1 MKTPINVCVI
11 GAGLMGHGIAQS
23 FAQAGHAV
31 SLFDVD
37 KNTLSLAPML
47 IEKNLQQMKID
58 PEPVLANIELCSD
71 ISSAAASADFIIE
84 AVTENLS
91 LKQALFESLVRVTPS
106 HAILASNTSVI
117 PITDIGEKLSDAVR
131 KRLVGT
137 HWWNPPHLIPL
148 VEVIRT
154 EFTDEAVFETTFN
167 LIHSLGKKP
176 VKVLQDVPG
185 FIGNRLQHAMWR
197 EALYL
202 VSTGVC
208 DPETIDIV
216 VKNSFGMRMPFL
228 GPMENADLV
237 GLELIQQVHQFIF
250 PHLCNEQSPR
260 PLIENLIKQGSSGME
275 SGKGLQ
281 TWPPAKAENLRKSLN
296 TRLMDSLK
304 NKET

>member
-1 MKTPINVCVI
+1 MKTPVNVCVI

-37 KNTLSLAPML
+37 KNTLELAPLL
-47 IEKNLQQMKID
+47 IEKNLQQMGLD
-58 PEPVLANIELCSD
+58 PRPILANITLCSS
-71 ISSAAASADFIIE
+71 ISSAAVSADYIIE
-84 AVTENLS
+84 AVTESLS
-91 LKQALFESLVRVTPS
+91 LKQELFDSLARIAPT

-117 PITDIGEKLSDAVR
+117 PITDIGEKLSDTVR
-131 KRLVGT
+131 ARLVGT
-137 HWWNPPHLIPL
+137 HWWNPSHLIPL

-154 EFTDEAVFETTFN
+154 EFTDESVFKTTFD
-167 LIHSLGKKP
+167 LILSLGKKP
-176 VKVLQDVPG
+176 VKVYQDVPG

-208 DPETIDIV
+208 DSETIDIV
-216 VKNSFGMRMPFL
+216 VKNSFGMRMPYL

-237 GLELIQQVHQFIF
+237 GLELIHQVHQFLF

-260 PLIENLIKQGSSGME
+260 PMIENLIRQGFSGME

-281 TWPPAKAENLRKSLN
+281 TWPSEKAENLRKSLN
-296 TRLMDSLK
+296 TQLIDYLNDLK
-304 NKET
+304 P

>member
-1 MKTPINVCVI
+1 MNTPAKVCVV
-11 GAGLMGHGIAQS
+11 GAGLMGHGIAQT
-23 FAQAGHAV
+23 FAQAGHPV

-37 KNTLSLAPML
+37 KNTLELAPLL
-47 IEKNLQQMKID
+47 IERNLRQMGV
-58 PEPVLANIELCSD
+58 EPKPILDNIKLCSD
-71 ISSAAASADFIIE
+71 VASAALSAGFIIE

-91 LKQALFESLVRVTPS
+91 LKQTLFALLAELAPE

-117 PITDIGEKLSDAVR
+117 PITDIGEKLSGPVR
-131 KRLVGT
+131 SRLVGT

-148 VEVIRT
+148 VEVIKT
-154 EFTDEAVFETTFN
+154 PFTDNAVFEATFD
-167 LIHSLGKKP
+167 LMLSIGKQP
-176 VKVLQDVPG
+176 VKVFQDVPG

-208 DPETIDIV
+208 DAETIDTV

-237 GLELIQQVHQFIF
+237 GLKLIQQVHQFIF

-260 PLIENLIKQGSSGME
+260 PMIEDLIKQGFLGME

-281 TWPPAKAENLRKSLN
+281 NWPPEKAENVRKNLSN
-296 TRLMDSLK
+296 RLIDSLK
-304 NKET
+304 D